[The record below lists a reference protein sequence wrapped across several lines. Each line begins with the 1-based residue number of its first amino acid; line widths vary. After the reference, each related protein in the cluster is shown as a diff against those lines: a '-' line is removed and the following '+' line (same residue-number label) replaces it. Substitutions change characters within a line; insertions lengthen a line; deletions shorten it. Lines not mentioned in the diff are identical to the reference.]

1 LKAQKCQSLVYGSEI
16 DDSKQCINSKLNKI
30 LFVQSIL
37 KLRKIS
43 ISSFFRKMISISK
56 NVGDGLIG
64 NVRNDLQGFSYVE
77 DGLIENV
84 RNDLQG
90 FS

>member
-1 LKAQKCQSLVYGSEI
+1 MDQKLM
-16 DDSKQCINSKLNKI
+16 I
-30 LFVQSIL
+30 LSSASIL

-64 NVRNDLQGFSYVE
+64 NVRNDLQGFSSWVS
-77 DGLIENV
+77 L
-84 RNDLQG
+84 
-90 FS
+90 